1 MQSVERVFKHSLWLY
16 NFKKQIMT
24 KAEHEDMFY
33 EMLRYVE
40 DQADDGCEISKDILD
55 RYYK

>member
-1 MQSVERVFKHSLWLY
+1 
-16 NFKKQIMT
+16 MT
-24 KAEHEDMFY
+24 KSEQFDMFH

-40 DQADDGCEISKDILD
+40 DQAHDGCEISKDIID

>member
-1 MQSVERVFKHSLWLY
+1 
-16 NFKKQIMT
+16 MT

-40 DQADDGCEISKDILD
+40 DQAEDGCEISKDIID

>member
-1 MQSVERVFKHSLWLY
+1 
-16 NFKKQIMT
+16 MT

-40 DQADDGCEISKDILD
+40 DQAEDGCENIK
-55 RYYK
+55 RYSR